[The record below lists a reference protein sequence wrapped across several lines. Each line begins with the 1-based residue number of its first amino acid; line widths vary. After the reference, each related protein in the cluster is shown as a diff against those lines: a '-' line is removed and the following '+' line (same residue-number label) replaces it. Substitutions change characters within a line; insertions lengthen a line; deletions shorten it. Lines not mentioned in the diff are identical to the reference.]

1 MEAQAI
7 SDKAIKKKILS
18 MVIPITAENILQM
31 TAGLVSMAMVGR
43 ISAVAV
49 GAIGLSNVIMRLIW
63 AVFKGISIGTTIL
76 VAQSY
81 GAGNVKKL
89 ARVSVQGILL
99 SIAFASL
106 FLVLLLVSSEQVL
119 EIFGAGPEL
128 ITNATLYTR
137 ILSFSLPAT
146 AAILIVSGIFQGMG
160 DAKTPMLIVGVLNI
174 TNIILSYVLIFGVV
188 GIPAMGIQGAAIA
201 YTISYVIAAI
211 MAFRFLLSKSKGLRG
226 RIGLGVRINIPEAFS
241 IMRYGFPSS
250 FETIFWVGSSIF
262 VTRAVLTYG
271 ENAYAAYQLGM
282 QAEAVSFMPAMG
294 LAVCATAFIGQSV
307 GSKDMELGRKYYKH
321 LVKYTLMFSTIAG
334 LIMALF
340 PGIIMGALTNSREL
354 IGIGSAYLIVMG
366 ISQIPQNMT
375 GLYNG
380 TLKGAG
386 YVNMP
391 LVIITVGIWL
401 VRIPGVLAATFLF
414 KADLIWIWAIMG
426 MDLFVRYILAYANFR
441 QKNIF
446 KNGDNFQNQIFEDI
460 SQVK

>member
-18 MVIPITAENILQM
+18 MIIPITAENILQM

-63 AVFKGISIGTTIL
+63 AVFKGISIGTTIH

-81 GAGNVKKL
+81 GARNMKKL

-99 SIAFASL
+99 SIAFAAL
-106 FLVLLLVSSEQVL
+106 FLGLLLLYSEQVL
-119 EIFGAGPEL
+119 KVFGAGPEL
-128 ITNATLYTR
+128 IANATLYTR
-137 ILSFSLPAT
+137 ILSFSLPST

-174 TNIILSYVLIFGVV
+174 TNVILSYVLIFGAIGLPAL
-188 GIPAMGIQGAAIA
+188 GIEGAAIA
-201 YTISYVIAAI
+201 YTISYSVAALL
-211 MAFRFLLSKSKGLRG
+211 AFWFLLGKSKGLRG
-226 RIGLGVRINIPEAFS
+226 RNGLGIRINMPEALS
-241 IMRYGFPSS
+241 IMRYGFPSC

-321 LVKYTLMFSTIAG
+321 LLKYTLAFSTAAG
-334 LIMALF
+334 LIMAHF
-340 PGIIMGALTNSREL
+340 PGVIMGALTNSREL

-366 ISQIPQNMT
+366 LSQIPQNMT

-380 TLKGAG
+380 ALKGAG

-391 LVIITVGIWL
+391 LVIITIGIWL
-401 VRIPGVLAATFLF
+401 VRIPGVLAAAFLF
-414 KADLIWIWAIMG
+414 KADLIWIWIIMG
-426 MDLFVRYILAYANFR
+426 LDLVIRYILAYANFR
-441 QKNIF
+441 KKDIF
-446 KNGDNFQNQIFEDI
+446 RSGQSFNDQIVEDF
-460 SQVK
+460 K

>member
-7 SDKAIKKKILS
+7 SDKAIKKKILT

-49 GAIGLSNVIMRLIW
+49 GAIGLSNVIFRLIW

-81 GAGNVKKL
+81 GARNMRKL

-99 SIAFASL
+99 SMIFAAL
-106 FLVLLLVSSEQVL
+106 FLVLLLGYSEEVL
-119 EIFGAGPEL
+119 KIFDAGPEL
-128 ITNATLYTR
+128 ISNAGMYSR
-137 ILSFSLPAT
+137 ILAYSLPAT
-146 AAILIVSGIFQGMG
+146 AVILIVSGIFQGMG
-160 DAKTPMLIVGVLNI
+160 DAKTPLIIVGVLNI
-174 TNIILSYVLIFGVV
+174 TNIILSYILIFGII
-188 GIPAMGIQGAAIA
+188 GIPALGIMGAALA
-201 YTISYVIAAI
+201 YDISYGAAALLAFWFLLKKSK
-211 MAFRFLLSKSKGLRG
+211 AFRGTQK
-226 RIGLGVRINIPEAFS
+226 LGIRFNTKEAFS

-307 GSKDMELGRKYYKH
+307 GSRDMELGEKYYRH
-321 LVKYTLMFSTIAG
+321 LMKYTLMFSTAAG
-334 LIMALF
+334 ALMLLF
-340 PGIIMGALTNSREL
+340 PGSIMGALTNSREL

-366 ISQIPQNMT
+366 LSQIPQNMT

-380 TLKGAG
+380 ALKGAG

-391 LVIITVGIWL
+391 LLIITVGIWL
-401 VRIPGVLAATFLF
+401 VRIPGVLIAAFIF
-414 KADLIWIWAIMG
+414 KADLTWIWVIMG
-426 MDLFVRYILAYANFR
+426 MDLLVRYILAYLNFR
-441 QKNIF
+441 RKDIF
-446 KNGDNFQNQIFEDI
+446 GNGQSLKE
-460 SQVK
+460 QVMDS

>member
-1 MEAQAI
+1 MEAQAL

-18 MVIPITAENILQM
+18 MIIPITAENILQM

-49 GAIGLSNVIMRLIW
+49 GAIGLSNVIFRLIW
-63 AVFKGISIGTTIL
+63 AVFKGISIGTTII

-81 GAGNVKKL
+81 GAKNNRKL

-99 SIAFASL
+99 SIAFAAL
-106 FLVLLLVSSEQVL
+106 FLGLLLLYTEQLLKV
-119 EIFGAGPEL
+119 FGAGPEL
-128 ITNATLYTR
+128 IENATLYTR
-137 ILSFSLPAT
+137 ILSMSLPAT
-146 AAILIVSGIFQGMG
+146 AAIVIVSGIFQGIG
-160 DAKTPMLIVGVLNI
+160 DASTPMMIVGVLNL
-174 TNIILSYVLIFGVV
+174 TNVILSYFLIFGSV
-188 GIPAMGIQGAAIA
+188 GFPALGIRGAAMA
-201 YTISYVIAAI
+201 YTISYTVSAVL
-211 MAFRFLLSKSKGLRG
+211 AFWFLMNKSEGLRG
-226 RIGLGVRINIPEAFS
+226 REGLGIKINMPEALS

-307 GSKDMELGRKYYKH
+307 GSKDMELGRKYYRH
-321 LVKYTLMFSTIAG
+321 LMRYTLMFSTIAG

-340 PGIIMGALTNSREL
+340 PGVIMGALTNSREL
-354 IGIGSAYLIVMG
+354 IRLGSTYLVVMG
-366 ISQIPQNMT
+366 LSQIPMNMT

-380 TLKGAG
+380 ALKGAG

-391 LVIITVGIWL
+391 LMIITIGIWL
-401 VRIPGVLAATFLF
+401 VRIPGVLAAAFLIE
-414 KADLIWIWAIMG
+414 ADLIWIWIIMG
-426 MDLFVRYILAYANFR
+426 LDLLVRYIMAYVNFR
-441 QKNIF
+441 KKDIF
-446 KNGDNFQNQIFEDI
+446 RSGQRFREQIAEDI
-460 SQVK
+460 K